1 MTHRCVREGCGAPE
15 KQGFERRGRRP
26 DHLPVVSLPYFP
38 ALQPWAQLLSEVP
51 SHICGEEVEA
61 LESIRERL

>member
-1 MTHRCVREGCGAPE
+1 MTHRCVREGCGPLRS
-15 KQGFERRGRRP
+15 KRRGGRP
-26 DHLPVVSLPYFP
+26 GHLPVVSPPYFP